1 MFNDGLFYH
10 FPLLQPSL
18 AYLAPGAGKK
28 VEDNHSE
35 TSGDTGTS
43 DSGRGGSDEEIHTSM
58 SQSPRD
64 KMMGKDWLML
74 WSLLSLHKIVSNH
87 VKDYITCTIK
97 PPE

>member
-1 MFNDGLFYH
+1 MFLNINVAILYF
-10 FPLLQPSL
+10 QPNLS
-18 AYLAPGAGKK
+18 YLSPSPKK

-64 KMMGKDWLML
+64 KMMGNYQFMHSVILK
-74 WSLLSLHKIVSNH
+74 VFH
-87 VKDYITCTIK
+87 V
-97 PPE
+97 